1 MVSKATTKAPAKVTT
16 KEVTTVRVSAPKATA
31 SESPPKIKVDPVVLA
46 EAQKLCGPFQR
57 IVIEDTHSVLVTN
70 WA

>member
-16 KEVTTVRVSAPKATA
+16 KEVTTVRVSAPAKA